1 MPGKILVVD
10 DEPELLQLLRYVL
23 EAAGFSVVVA
33 GDGRQALEQVSKEE
47 PDLVLC
53 DVVMPE
59 LNGFETVQALRRNP
73 VTRFLPILMLSARG
87 QAQDVQ
93 RALDAGADGYI
104 TKPFSYR
111 ELVAE
116 VRRRVPDNS
125 LAMASLDPK

>member
-33 GDGRQALEQVSKEE
+33 SDGRQALEQVQKEH

-73 VTRFLPILMLSARG
+73 ETRALPILMLSARG

-93 RALDAGADGYI
+93 RALDAGADGYV

-116 VRRRVPDNS
+116 IKRRVPQP
-125 LAMASLDPK
+125 AMAVV

>member
-1 MPGKILVVD
+1 MVAGKVLVVD

-23 EAAGFSVVVA
+23 QAAGFQVA
-33 GDGRQALEQVSKEE
+33 VAADGRQALEQVKREQ

-59 LNGFETVQALRRNP
+59 LNGFETVQALRQDAATAHLP
-73 VTRFLPILMLSARG
+73 VIMLSARG

-93 RALDAGADGYI
+93 RALDAGADGYV

-111 ELVAE
+111 DLLKEVKEHIQKQVA
-116 VRRRVPDNS
+116 VV
-125 LAMASLDPK
+125 A

>member
-33 GDGRQALEQVSKEE
+33 SDGRQALEQVQKEH

-73 VTRFLPILMLSARG
+73 ETRFLPILMLSARG

-93 RALDAGADGYI
+93 RALDAGADGYV

-116 VRRRVPDNS
+116 IKRRVPQP
-125 LAMASLDPK
+125 AMAVA

>member
-1 MPGKILVVD
+1 MSGKILVVD

-23 EAAGFSVVVA
+23 EASGFSVVLA
-33 GDGRQALEQVSKEE
+33 PDGRQALEQVQKER

-59 LNGFETVQALRRNP
+59 LNGFETVRALRQNP
-73 VTRFLPILMLSARG
+73 ETRLLPVLMLSARG
-87 QAQDVQ
+87 QAHDVQ
-93 RALDAGADGYI
+93 RALDAGADGYV

-116 VRRRVPDNS
+116 VKRRVPQHT
-125 LAMASLDPK
+125 MAAA

>member
-33 GDGRQALEQVSKEE
+33 SDGRQALEQVQKEH

-59 LNGFETVQALRRNP
+59 LNGFETVQALRHKP
-73 VTRFLPILMLSARG
+73 ETRFLPILMLSARG

-93 RALDAGADGYI
+93 RALDAGADGYV

-116 VRRRVPDNS
+116 VKRRVAQP
-125 LAMASLDPK
+125 AMAVA

>member
-1 MPGKILVVD
+1 MPRKVLVVD

-23 EAAGFSVVVA
+23 EAAGMGVMVA
-33 GDGRQALEQVSKEE
+33 TSGRQAIELIKRER
-47 PDLVLC
+47 PDLILC

-59 LNGFETVQALRRNP
+59 LNGFETVQALRQDP
-73 VTRFLPILMLSARG
+73 ETRHLPILMLSARG

-93 RALDAGADGYI
+93 RALDAGANGYI

-116 VRRRVPDNS
+116 VKRHLPEHAVATP
-125 LAMASLDPK
+125 